1 MMGKSVESGW
11 CVVDGLDGECLVMV
25 GDGWWAGVGVG
36 GWLESMVRM
45 SGENLWGE
53 CRIGGGVGRSMFG
66 EPVHSVQ

>member
-36 GWLESMVRM
+36 GWL
-45 SGENLWGE
+45 LKFA
-53 CRIGGGVGRSMFG
+53 RITEGMRAPFSKCAERLGAL
-66 EPVHSVQ
+66 E